1 MFILNAE
8 GDFIE
13 KMLSTQRKH
22 IYIMFFAEANNKCM
36 FNEKALSFAPLYNFQ
51 ITCFRLY

>member
-36 FNEKALSFAPLYNFQ
+36 FNEKALSFAHLYNFQ
-51 ITCFRLY
+51 TTCFRLY